1 MPKICFY
8 EPSEG
13 RSVMPTDYSDYV
25 IFFVAALLAV
35 VGAGLLRV
43 GLMNHNRRG
52 RLFIALG
59 IAFGI
64 AAVLIAVLRAVKI
77 GG

>member
-1 MPKICFY
+1 MP
-8 EPSEG
+8 SD
-13 RSVMPTDYSDYV
+13 TDYV

-43 GLMNHNRRG
+43 GLMNLNARG
-52 RLFIALG
+52 RLYTALG

-64 AAVLIAVLRAVKI
+64 AAVLILVLRAVKI

>member
-1 MPKICFY
+1 MPI
-8 EPSEG
+8 
-13 RSVMPTDYSDYV
+13 DSDYV
-25 IFFVAALLAV
+25 IFVALLLAV
-35 VGAGLLRV
+35 LGAGLLRV
-43 GLMNHNRRG
+43 GLMNLKSEPRKG

-64 AAVLIAVLRAVKI
+64 AAALILVLRAVKI

>member
-1 MPKICFY
+1 MPA
-8 EPSEG
+8 
-13 RSVMPTDYSDYV
+13 DYDYV
-25 IFFVAALLAV
+25 IFFVAVPLAV

-43 GLMNHNRRG
+43 GFMNLNVRG

-64 AAVLIAVLRAVKI
+64 AAVLILVLRTVKI

>member
-1 MPKICFY
+1 MH
-8 EPSEG
+8 
-13 RSVMPTDYSDYV
+13 SDYV
-25 IFFVAALLAV
+25 TYIIIALFVV
-35 VGAGLLRV
+35 IGGGLFRV
-43 GLMNHNRRG
+43 GLMNLNSEPPEDARKG

-64 AAVLIAVLRAVKI
+64 AAVLILVLRAVKI

>member
-1 MPKICFY
+1 MPAD
-8 EPSEG
+8 
-13 RSVMPTDYSDYV
+13 TDYV
-25 IFFVAALLAV
+25 IFFVVALLAV

-43 GLMNHNRRG
+43 GLMKSRG

-59 IAFGI
+59 IAFGT
-64 AAVLIAVLRAVKI
+64 AAVLILVLRTVKI

>member
-1 MPKICFY
+1 
-8 EPSEG
+8 
-13 RSVMPTDYSDYV
+13 MPTDSDYV
-25 IFFVAALLAV
+25 IFVALLLAV
-35 VGAGLLRV
+35 LGAGLLRV
-43 GLMNHNRRG
+43 GLMNLKSEPRKG

-64 AAVLIAVLRAVKI
+64 AAAVILVLRAVKI

>member
-1 MPKICFY
+1 MH
-8 EPSEG
+8 
-13 RSVMPTDYSDYV
+13 TDSDYV
-25 IFFVAALLAV
+25 IFFVTALLAV
-35 VGAGLLRV
+35 VGAGLFRV
-43 GLMNHNRRG
+43 GLMNLNSEAPEDARKG

-64 AAVLIAVLRAVKI
+64 AAVLILVLRAVKI

>member
-1 MPKICFY
+1 MPAD
-8 EPSEG
+8 
-13 RSVMPTDYSDYV
+13 TDYV
-25 IFFVAALLAV
+25 IFFIVALLAV

-43 GLMNHNRRG
+43 GLMKSRG
-52 RLFIALG
+52 WLFIALG

-64 AAVLIAVLRAVKI
+64 AAVLILVLRAVKI

>member
-1 MPKICFY
+1 
-8 EPSEG
+8 
-13 RSVMPTDYSDYV
+13 MPTDYV
-25 IFFVAALLAV
+25 IFVVVLLAV
-35 VGAGLLRV
+35 LGAGLLRV
-43 GLMNHNRRG
+43 GLMNLKSQPLEGARKG

-64 AAVLIAVLRAVKI
+64 VFGIAAVLILVLRAVKI

>member
-1 MPKICFY
+1 
-8 EPSEG
+8 
-13 RSVMPTDYSDYV
+13 MPTDYV
-25 IFFVAALLAV
+25 IFFVTALSV
-35 VGAGLLRV
+35 VLGAGLFRV
-43 GLMNHNRRG
+43 GLMNLKNEPPRDARKG

-64 AAVLIAVLRAVKI
+64 AAVLILVLRTVKI

>member
-1 MPKICFY
+1 
-8 EPSEG
+8 
-13 RSVMPTDYSDYV
+13 MPTDSDYA
-25 IFFVAALLAV
+25 IFLVVLLAV
-35 VGAGLLRV
+35 LGAGLLRV
-43 GLMNHNRRG
+43 GLMNLKSEAPEDARKG

-64 AAVLIAVLRAVKI
+64 AAVLILVLRAVKI

>member
-1 MPKICFY
+1 MPAD
-8 EPSEG
+8 
-13 RSVMPTDYSDYV
+13 TDYV
-25 IFFVAALLAV
+25 IFFIVALLAV

-43 GLMNHNRRG
+43 GLMKSRK

-64 AAVLIAVLRAVKI
+64 AAVLILVLRAVKI

>member
-1 MPKICFY
+1 
-8 EPSEG
+8 
-13 RSVMPTDYSDYV
+13 MPTDYDYV
-25 IFFVAALLAV
+25 ILFITVLLLVV

-43 GLMNHNRRG
+43 GLMNLTEDVRKG

-64 AAVLIAVLRAVKI
+64 AAALILVLRAVKI

>member
-1 MPKICFY
+1 MD
-8 EPSEG
+8 
-13 RSVMPTDYSDYV
+13 TDYL
-25 IFFVAALLAV
+25 IFFVAALLVV
-35 VGAGLLRV
+35 VGAGLFRV
-43 GLMNHNRRG
+43 GLMNLKVGSPEDIRRA

-64 AAVLIAVLRAVKI
+64 AAAIVIVLRAVKI

>member
-1 MPKICFY
+1 MI
-8 EPSEG
+8 
-13 RSVMPTDYSDYV
+13 TDSDYV
-25 IFFVAALLAV
+25 IFFTAALLAV
-35 VGAGLLRV
+35 LGAGLLRV
-43 GLMNHNRRG
+43 GLMNEDPRKG

-64 AAVLIAVLRAVKI
+64 AAVLILVLRAVKI

>member
-1 MPKICFY
+1 
-8 EPSEG
+8 
-13 RSVMPTDYSDYV
+13 MPTDSGYV
-25 IFFVAALLAV
+25 IFVILLLAV
-35 VGAGLLRV
+35 VGAGLFRV
-43 GLMNHNRRG
+43 GLMNLNSEPPEDARKG

-64 AAVLIAVLRAVKI
+64 AAVLILVLRAVKI